1 MKKDFNEI
9 IQDLLEEAQ
18 NKINP
23 ETEPLYTREQDRGEG
38 LVMKKYIKKIPAPA
52 AEHFNK
58 MMEVYENGGTDFE
71 EYTH

>member
-1 MKKDFNEI
+1 MKKDFEEVLK
-9 IQDLLEEAQ
+9 DLIEQIDGNINLEV
-18 NKINP
+18 
-23 ETEPLYTREQDRGEG
+23 EPLYTREQDKGNG